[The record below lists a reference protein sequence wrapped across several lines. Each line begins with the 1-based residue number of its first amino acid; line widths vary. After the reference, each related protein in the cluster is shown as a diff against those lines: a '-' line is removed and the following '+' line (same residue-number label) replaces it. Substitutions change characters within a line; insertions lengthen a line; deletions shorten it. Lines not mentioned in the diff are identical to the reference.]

1 MRARAGGEG
10 THEEQDESEAE
21 AEEDGAGE
29 IGVVHDALVGFREW
43 VEDGEGF
50 GEDVR
55 GVDAQLWMMR
65 KEGRKEMICSQYTTR
80 PSGTRYETTRRWR

>member
-1 MRARAGGEG
+1 MRARADGEG

-29 IGVVHDALVGFREW
+29 IGVVHDALVRFREG
-43 VEDGEGF
+43 VEDRQGF

-55 GVDAQLWMMR
+55 GVDAQL
-65 KEGRKEMICSQYTTR
+65 
-80 PSGTRYETTRRWR
+80 